1 MKNINLNKTVLVKEL
16 ATLQKESK
24 LVAIAVKASSEKER
38 LHMSI
43 AYLWWR
49 KANNVKGLLKELYK
63 KNGIETRCVKNK
75 INFRPL
81 LRLLSQCEI
90 SDTDLDLWNVCMNKM
105 HVEFESSPDQYA
117 TDGAERLSNFIENNG
132 GKTGLAGYHLKDK
145 AEYEEENNYS
155 YNDSKLVKL
164 LDTELDEQEFFGTYV
179 EEAKRHYGDK
189 PMLKATLPEIP
200 LTNEGYGV
208 VIIKQDGTK
217 SNFMNVLSDER
228 MVNSLI
234 VDTYRKDMSAMPVAY
249 RSILEPLQLLNVP
262 KVVAQNIDL
271 FIENS
276 KVDSVKLDDKKIP
289 AQKRMTYRK
298 ESGDFLISNV
308 CVDSSVV
315 LIAKPLQKNL
325 FANPVADLC
334 LSNVQ
339 RRTIEVSLLHKQMY
353 NMFASSCDKQ
363 FQTMNCNVF
372 PYQLPLKNKL
382 KIEDADGVKREDVEK
397 VISNYRYKNICW
409 MPFSTH
415 VPTCYPQV
423 DIAENFIDSAWNC
436 DVDVDW
442 LRVATNKFF
451 DGWIAAYAKK
461 HKRKINKTLE
471 VTLDKK
477 GMTIGYEVEDDEY
490 DNKMHLRMD
499 GANGKTKFVVR
510 SIDFAFVMRQLAD
523 LDVHGAVC
531 MAANANGIELTFA
544 TATHKYMCV
553 IPACDAKGERN
564 TQLFTPYMPAQT
576 EEQYDF
582 DYELDML
589 QTGFTEDE
597 VLKAAEEGLA

>member
-1 MKNINLNKTVLVKEL
+1 MENINLNKTALVKEL
-16 ATLQKESK
+16 AVLQKENK
-24 LVAIAVKASSEKER
+24 AVAIAVKASSEKER

-49 KANNVKGLLKELYK
+49 KAKNVKGLLKELYK
-63 KNGIETRCVKNK
+63 KNGIETRSVKNK

-81 LRLLSQCEI
+81 LKLLSKGEI

-105 HVEFESSPDQYA
+105 HVEFEGAQDHYG
-117 TDGAERLSNFIENNG
+117 TDSAERLSTFIEDNG

-145 AEYEEENNYS
+145 AEYEEESNDS
-155 YNDSKLVKL
+155 YNDSKLVKQW
-164 LDTELDEQEFFGTYV
+164 DTELDEQEYFSTYV
-179 EEAKRHYGDK
+179 DEAKRHYSDK
-189 PMLKATLPEIP
+189 PMLKATLPPIP

-208 VIIKQDGTK
+208 VIIKKDGTK
-217 SNFMNVLSDER
+217 SNLMNVLSDDR
-228 MVNSLI
+228 VVNSLI
-234 VDTYRKDMSAMPVAY
+234 VDTYRKDMSAMPIAY

-262 KVVAQNIDL
+262 KVVAENIDL

-276 KVDSVKLDDKKIP
+276 KVDSYWLDDKKVT
-289 AQKRMTYRK
+289 AHKRMTYRK
-298 ESGDFLISNV
+298 DTGDFLISNV
-308 CVDSSVV
+308 CAESSVV

-339 RRTIEVSLLHKQMY
+339 RRSIEVRLLHKQMF
-353 NMFASSCDKQ
+353 NMYSTDCEKQ
-363 FQTMNCNVF
+363 FKTMNSNVF
-372 PYQLPLKNKL
+372 PYQLPLQNKMH
-382 KIEDADGVKREDVEK
+382 IEDVDGIDGAEVAKA
-397 VISNYRYKNICW
+397 ISNYGYKNICW

-415 VPTCYPQV
+415 VPTCYAQV
-423 DIAENFIDSAWNC
+423 DVAENGLNGAWNC

-442 LRVATNKFF
+442 VREATDKFF

-471 VTLDKK
+471 VSFDKK

-490 DNKMHLRMD
+490 DNEMPLHMD
-499 GANGKTKFVVR
+499 GASGKTKFVVR

-523 LDVHGAVC
+523 LDVRGAVC
-531 MAANANGIELTFA
+531 MAANGNGIELTFA

-553 IPACDAKGERN
+553 IPACDEKGERQ
-564 TQLFTPYMPAQT
+564 TELFTQYMPTQT
-576 EEQYDF
+576 EEEYEF
-582 DYELDML
+582 EYELDM
-589 QTGFTEDE
+589 QQAGFTEDD
-597 VLKAAEEGLA
+597 VLTAAEEVLA